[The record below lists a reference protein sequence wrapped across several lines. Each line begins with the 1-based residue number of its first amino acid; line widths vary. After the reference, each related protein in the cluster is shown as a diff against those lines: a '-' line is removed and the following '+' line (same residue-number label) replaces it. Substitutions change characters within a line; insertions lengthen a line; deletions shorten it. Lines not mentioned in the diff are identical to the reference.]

1 MEKGFGI
8 FNTSIIRTEEEA
20 VAYYKKVIDVI
31 KAERRLRYM
40 KKTLETVRLETVR
53 LELGDYFGNGSNFYD
68 WEKEFGIFD
77 TSITRTEE
85 EAVAYYKK
93 VIDVIKAVFETLS
106 WSKRT
111 DSIVR
116 LMNNY
121 VCYNGYETEKVKGFF
136 RLYNQGIKDFETDLD
151 DVFLDDLYNELLDT
165 VIQDRYDLFEY
176 QSKQV
181 EDKSFVKDE
190 EFNKILNSLP
200 LDKIL
205 MNEIIKV
212 LFE

>member
-1 MEKGFGI
+1 ME
-8 FNTSIIRTEEEA
+8 
-20 VAYYKKVIDVI
+20 
-31 KAERRLRYM
+31 
-40 KKTLETVRLETVR
+40 KTLETVRLG
-53 LELGDYFGNGSNFYD
+53 LGEYFGNGSNFYD
-68 WEKEFGIFD
+68 WEKEFGIFN

-85 EAVAYYKK
+85 EAVAYYKQ
-93 VIDVIKAVFETLS
+93 VEDVIKAVLKTLS
-106 WSKRT
+106 WSERT

-116 LMNNY
+116 LLNNY
-121 VCYNGYETEKVKGFF
+121 VCYNGYETDKVKEFF
-136 RLYNQGIKDFETDLD
+136 RLYNQGIEDFETDLD

-176 QSKQV
+176 QAEEV
-181 EDKSFVKDE
+181 ENNSFVKDE

-205 MNEIIKV
+205 MNKIINT

>member
-1 MEKGFGI
+1 ME
-8 FNTSIIRTEEEA
+8 
-20 VAYYKKVIDVI
+20 
-31 KAERRLRYM
+31 
-40 KKTLETVRLETVR
+40 KTLEAVR
-53 LELGDYFGNGSNFYD
+53 LELGEYFGNGTNFYD
-68 WEKEFGIFD
+68 WEKEFGVLN

-106 WSKRT
+106 WSERT

-121 VCYNGYETEKVKGFF
+121 VCYNGYETEKVKEFF
-136 RLYNQGIKDFETDLD
+136 RFYNQGIEDFETDLD

-165 VIQDRYDLFEY
+165 VIQDRYDLFEN
-176 QSKQV
+176 QAEEV
-181 EDKSFVKDE
+181 ENNSFVKSE
-190 EFNKILNSLP
+190 EFNKIINSLP

-205 MNEIIKV
+205 MNKIIKA

>member
-1 MEKGFGI
+1 ME
-8 FNTSIIRTEEEA
+8 
-20 VAYYKKVIDVI
+20 
-31 KAERRLRYM
+31 
-40 KKTLETVRLETVR
+40 KTLEALR
-53 LELGDYFGNGSNFYD
+53 LELGDYFGNGTNFYD
-68 WEKEFGIFD
+68 WEKEFGIFN

-106 WSKRT
+106 WSERT
-111 DSIVR
+111 KSIVR
-116 LMNNY
+116 LLNNY
-121 VCYNGYETEKVKGFF
+121 VYYNGYETDKVKEFF
-136 RLYNQGIKDFETDLD
+136 RFYNQGIEDFETDLD

-165 VIQDRYDLFEY
+165 VIQDRYDLFEN
-176 QSKQV
+176 QSEQV

-205 MNEIIKV
+205 MNKIIKA

>member
-1 MEKGFGI
+1 ME
-8 FNTSIIRTEEEA
+8 
-20 VAYYKKVIDVI
+20 
-31 KAERRLRYM
+31 
-40 KKTLETVRLETVR
+40 KTLEAVR
-53 LELGDYFGNGSNFYD
+53 LELGEYFGNGTNFYD
-68 WEKEFGIFD
+68 WEKEFGILN
-77 TSITRTEE
+77 TSITITEE

-106 WSKRT
+106 WSERT

-116 LMNNY
+116 LLSNY
-121 VCYNGYETEKVKGFF
+121 VCYNGYETEKVKEFF
-136 RLYNQGIKDFETDLD
+136 RLYNQGIEDFETDLD

-176 QSKQV
+176 QAEEV
-181 EDKSFVKDE
+181 ENNSFVKNE
-190 EFNKILNSLP
+190 EFKILLNSLP

-205 MNEIIKV
+205 MNKIIKA

>member
-1 MEKGFGI
+1 MEK
-8 FNTSIIRTEEEA
+8 T
-20 VAYYKKVIDVI
+20 
-31 KAERRLRYM
+31 
-40 KKTLETVRLETVR
+40 LETVR
-53 LELGDYFGNGSNFYD
+53 LELGDYFGNGTNFLD
-68 WEKEFGIFD
+68 FEKEFGILN

-106 WSKRT
+106 WSERT
-111 DSIVR
+111 DSILR
-116 LMNNY
+116 LLNNY
-121 VCYNGYETEKVKGFF
+121 VCYNGYNTDKVKEFF

-165 VIQDRYDLFEY
+165 VTQDRYDLFEY
-176 QSKQV
+176 QSEEV
-181 EDKSFVKDE
+181 EDNSFVKDE

-205 MNEIIKV
+205 MNEIINT

>member
-1 MEKGFGI
+1 MKDLETVKLELGEYFGNGTNFYEWEKQFGI
-8 FNTSIIRTEEEA
+8 LNTSITRTEKEA
-20 VAYYKKVIDVI
+20 VFYYKKVIDVI
-31 KAERRLRYM
+31 K
-40 KKTLETVRLETVR
+40 
-53 LELGDYFGNGSNFYD
+53 S
-68 WEKEFGIFD
+68 
-77 TSITRTEE
+77 
-85 EAVAYYKK
+85 
-93 VIDVIKAVFETLS
+93 VFETLS
-106 WSKRT
+106 WSERT

-121 VCYNGYETEKVKGFF
+121 VCYNGYETEKVKELF
-136 RLYNQGIKDFETDLD
+136 RLYNQGIEDFETDLD

-176 QSKQV
+176 QSEQV

-190 EFNKILNSLP
+190 EFNKIINSLP

-205 MNEIIKV
+205 MNEIIKT

>member
-1 MEKGFGI
+1 MEK
-8 FNTSIIRTEEEA
+8 
-20 VAYYKKVIDVI
+20 
-31 KAERRLRYM
+31 
-40 KKTLETVRLETVR
+40 LETVK
-53 LELGDYFGNGSNFYD
+53 LELGEYFGNGTNFYD
-68 WEKEFGIFD
+68 WEKEFGVLN

-106 WSKRT
+106 WSERT

-116 LMNNY
+116 LINNY
-121 VCYNGYETEKVKGFF
+121 VCYNGYETEKVKEFF
-136 RLYNQGIKDFETDLD
+136 RFYNQGIEDFETDLD

-165 VIQDRYDLFEY
+165 VIQDRYDLFEN
-176 QSKQV
+176 QSEQV
-181 EDKSFVKDE
+181 ENKSFVKNE
-190 EFNKILNSLP
+190 EFDKIINSLP

-205 MNEIIKV
+205 MNEIINT

>member
-1 MEKGFGI
+1 
-8 FNTSIIRTEEEA
+8 
-20 VAYYKKVIDVI
+20 
-31 KAERRLRYM
+31 M
-40 KKTLETVRLETVR
+40 KKTLETVR

-68 WEKEFGIFD
+68 WEKEFGIFN
-77 TSITRTEE
+77 TSVTRTEE
-85 EAVAYYKK
+85 EAVDYYKK
-93 VIDVIKAVFETLS
+93 VEDVIKAVFETLS
-106 WSKRT
+106 WSERT
-111 DSIVR
+111 DSIIR
-116 LMNNY
+116 LINNY
-121 VCYNGYETEKVKGFF
+121 VCYNGYDTDKIKELF

-176 QSKQV
+176 QSEEV
-181 EDKSFVKDE
+181 ENNSFVKDE

-205 MNEIIKV
+205 MNKIINT